1 MMGPSSSAAASVS
14 DPSAKSGALLYITDG
29 STKAYILSYPA
40 LKTVGTI
47 SGFLQPIGACSDTK
61 GNVWIAD
68 YGAQQID
75 EFKHGETK
83 AVVKLTLPN
92 SESPQQCAIDKK
104 GNLAVSASGAGSS
117 GPGYVL
123 IYKGGK
129 GKPQVITDSTFLDAM
144 FVAYDAKGDLFLD
157 GTAANNAFEYAEL
170 LPGKKTF
177 TPVALKQQIGY
188 PSGLQ
193 FDGRNI
199 ALGDQQS
206 SVIYRTKGAKVTGK
220 VTLGG
225 GSHALFG
232 YVVDGSTL
240 IALDNGG
247 TQAVETYKYPAG
259 GAPLKTVELTNPS
272 GIALSR

>member
-1 MMGPSSSAAASVS
+1 MA
-14 DPSAKSGALLYITDG
+14 SGALLYVTNG
-29 STKAYILSYPA
+29 STEAYVLSYPA
-40 LKTVGTI
+40 LKKIATI
-47 SGFLQPIGACSDTK
+47 SGFQRSIGACADTK
-61 GNVWIAD
+61 GNVWITD
-68 YGAQQID
+68 NFPRQID
-75 EFKHGETK
+75 EFKHGATK
-83 AVVKLTLPN
+83 PVVKLTLPN
-92 SESPQQCAIDKK
+92 SESPLQCAIDKK
-104 GNLAVSASGAGSS
+104 GNLAVSAMGAGSS

-129 GKPQVITDSTFLDAM
+129 GKPQVITDSNFVSAM
-144 FVAYDAKGDLFLD
+144 FLAYDAKGDLFLD
-157 GTAANNAFEYAEL
+157 GTASNNAFEYAEL

-188 PSGLQ
+188 PGGLA

-206 SVIYRTKGAKVTGK
+206 SVIYRTKGTKVTGK

-232 YVVDGSTL
+232 YVIDGSTL

-259 GAPLKTVELTNPS
+259 GAPLKTVELTDPS